1 MTTDTREPIRD
12 IQNALE
18 KLGHSPGAIDGRW
31 GLRTAR
37 ALKSLLAANGRAD
50 P

>member
-12 IQNALE
+12 LQRALE
-18 KLGHSPGAIDGRW
+18 RLGHSPGPVDGLW
-31 GLRTAR
+31 GHAPP
-37 ALKSLLAANGRAD
+37 A